1 MAIDLKRSIIRSE
14 YGHFTV
20 DANATFEAGQ
30 IATFQSDGEVAVCDG
45 TAPMGILKWN
55 KTSGL
60 TGVAVN
66 EAIVINDTSTVNLA
80 HANVSNVKVKSATTG
95 GTTYTVT
102 TDYTVN
108 TTNGTV
114 TRVGGSL
121 PSGATS
127 YVTYT
132 YSLSTAELR
141 SAGVNFNLHRDDTAG
156 SGKITVIQGY
166 GTVYTDQYITDE
178 DYAVNDTV
186 YSTSAGKFT
195 KVNSYSK
202 PFGKVISVPS
212 ANDPF
217 LGVEGNFVA
226 DR

>member
-1 MAIDLKRSIIRSE
+1 MSIDLTRSIIRSE

-20 DANATFEAGQ
+20 DANASFEAGQ
-30 IATFQSDGEVAVCDG
+30 IAQFGSDGEVVTCDG
-45 TAPMGILKWN
+45 TAPMGVLKWN
-55 KTSGL
+55 KTSTL
-60 TGVAVN
+60 TSTIAN
-66 EAIVINDTSTVNLA
+66 EALVLNDTSATLLD

-114 TRVGGSL
+114 TRVDGQAIAN
-121 PSGATS
+121 GATV
-127 YVTYT
+127 YVSYT
-132 YSLSTAELR
+132 YQLSTAE
-141 SAGVNFNLHRDDTAG
+141 AGNKLNFYLHHDDTAG

-166 GTVYTDQYITDE
+166 GTIYTDQYDSSKS
-178 DYAVNDTV
+178 YAINDTV
-186 YSTSAGKFT
+186 YPTISGKFT
-195 KVNSYSK
+195 NVADYNK

-212 ANDPF
+212 ASDPY
-217 LGVEGNFVA
+217 LGIEGNFIA